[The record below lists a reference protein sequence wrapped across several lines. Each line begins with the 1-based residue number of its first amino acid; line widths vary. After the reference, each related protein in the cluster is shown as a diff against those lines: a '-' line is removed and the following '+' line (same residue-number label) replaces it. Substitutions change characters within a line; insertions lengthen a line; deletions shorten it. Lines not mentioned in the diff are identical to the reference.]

1 MKYGVSKLKVESKK
15 YNVSKTLPNVLLIGN
30 GVLQSLAEIN
40 GIKTRNWS
48 ESLIKL
54 SDEPMTEAQKEK
66 LKGIPYSV
74 KATIVASAKDTNRN
88 KKYEEVFKTLKV
100 KDYSLLNDLVS
111 IGFDSILTTNYTYEI
126 ENCFLHKFSDIKV
139 KDKKKYACQIKRKS
153 LKGKTDPKY
162 LIHTYNQVN
171 ESPPVWHIHGE
182 ERRKSSIVLT
192 HDEYARLLQ
201 KLLEENKVN
210 KNKYVEYENEVKYK
224 SWLDYF
230 LMSNLYI
237 VGLGMDFS
245 EFDLWWILNRRMR
258 ENQKSGKITYF
269 KTIYDDNNIVN
280 ALSHLN
286 INVQEID
293 VAEAYD
299 ITSYYIKFYKQVTEY
314 IKKNIEFSKG
324 VLRNEKAN

>member
-1 MKYGVSKLKVESKK
+1 M
-15 YNVSKTLPNVLLIGN
+15 
-30 GVLQSLAEIN
+30 
-40 GIKTRNWS
+40 
-48 ESLIKL
+48 
-54 SDEPMTEAQKEK
+54 
-66 LKGIPYSV
+66 
-74 KATIVASAKDTNRN
+74 
-88 KKYEEVFKTLKV
+88 
-100 KDYSLLNDLVS
+100 
-111 IGFDSILTTNYTYEI
+111 
-126 ENCFLHKFSDIKV
+126 H
-139 KDKKKYACQIKRKS
+139 
-153 LKGKTDPKY
+153 
-162 LIHTYNQVN
+162 
-171 ESPPVWHIHGE
+171 
-182 ERRKSSIVLT
+182 SIV
-192 HDEYARLLQ
+192 Q
-201 KLLEENKVN
+201 
-210 KNKYVEYENEVKYK
+210 NEVKYK

-299 ITSYYIKFYKQVTEY
+299 ITSFYIKFYKQVTEY

-324 VLRNEKAN
+324 VLRDEKAN